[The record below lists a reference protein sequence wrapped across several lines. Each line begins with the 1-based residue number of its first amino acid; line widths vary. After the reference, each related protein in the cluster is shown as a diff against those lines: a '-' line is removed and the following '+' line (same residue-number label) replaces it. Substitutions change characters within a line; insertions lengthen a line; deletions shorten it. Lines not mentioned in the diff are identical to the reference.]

1 MNGRWRGR
9 EGNASGEVGTEFEDD
24 DDGGGVGAAGDG
36 GGYRSSL
43 RLLPVT
49 IRELPYL
56 NTMRYIVRVISYIS
70 PLNKHCLNI

>member
-1 MNGRWRGR
+1 MRVER
-9 EGNASGEVGTEFEDD
+9 SGGFEDD
-24 DDGGGVGAAGDG
+24 DDDDVGDGGGVGAAGDG

>member
-1 MNGRWRGR
+1 MRAER
-9 EGNASGEVGTEFEDD
+9 SGQGLTTTTTMV
-24 DDGGGVGAAGDG
+24 VGAAGDG
-36 GGYRSSL
+36 GDGGGCCSSP

-49 IRELPYL
+49 TRELPYL